1 MPRRPAVSIPLHPQG
16 YPALG
21 LAARTLHVP
30 KRPDASTSVLRKNLE
45 SWEASMR
52 GEHTFEMRSMERL
65 PLHVATEAA
74 HVYAALREQF
84 PVVAPGYVDLAS
96 HQIEEWYKTSK
107 PDNQPLAVAVTFES
121 LQPLRDMTMYRMSP
135 TAVLEGVEDEDM
147 DLDLL
152 LAIAEAAESL
162 GVKDVWATGSIDIC
176 RSFETKKSYTE
187 LMRMRQRVRRPHKTG
202 TTAAV
207 QHVLSPFAYA
217 LVHEF
222 GHLVD
227 AELQMLGPDTTSWV
241 YGELSA
247 ALYGIKH
254 PRVEE
259 YSKHLVN
266 YPTAT
271 GPGRHAG
278 GKARASSL
286 RSQALTRLAPDLGR
300 YATVSRDELFAES
313 FVALFAARDKDL
325 RLKLCRF
332 RAALQV
338 AGLAVSRRPGKQS

>member
-1 MPRRPAVSIPLHPQG
+1 
-16 YPALG
+16 
-21 LAARTLHVP
+21 
-30 KRPDASTSVLRKNLE
+30 
-45 SWEASMR
+45 MR
-52 GEHTFEMRSMERL
+52 GERTFEMRSMDRL
-65 PLHVATEAA
+65 PLPIATEAA

-96 HQIEEWYKTSK
+96 RQIEEWYKTSK

-121 LQPLRDMTMYRMSP
+121 VQPLRDMAMYRMSP
-135 TAVLEGVEDEDM
+135 TAVLDGIEDEEL

-152 LAIAEAAESL
+152 LAIAEEAESF
-162 GVKDVWATGSIDIC
+162 GIKDVWATGSIDIC
-176 RSFETKKSYTE
+176 RSFETKRSYTE
-187 LMRMRQRVRRPHKTG
+187 LMRMREKSRRPHKTG
-202 TTAAV
+202 TTAAI

-227 AELQMLGPDTTSWV
+227 AELQMLGAETTAWV

-266 YPTAT
+266 YPTTIAR
-271 GPGRHAG
+271 PGAHAG
-278 GKARASSL
+278 GKARAASL
-286 RSQALTRLAPDLGR
+286 RRQALQNLAPELGR
-300 YATVSRDELFAES
+300 YATVSRDELFAET

-332 RAALQV
+332 RAALQA